1 MLKTFFKSLLCSA
14 PIAIIIAFMQSY
26 DMALKLK
33 SYPAYRYESIYD
45 LDFICQL
52 ILFGISIIF
61 VSIPVFLAL
70 KSNSKH
76 KAWIIILDMLC
87 FIPLGVVLYLV
98 SLIWSVCAIVKYNA
112 KKHEI
117 TPIKSEIVNNKN
129 FLNLKKP
136 ERVKYLQSLKE
147 QTVAELT
154 KQCKE
159 IEKEQNKLND
169 MPADVAKY
177 VKHESAIKLKHD
189 ISKLENKII
198 AIDELVKSETE
209 NPKKR
214 VSNWANY
221 IDDDL

>member
-14 PIAIIIAFMQSY
+14 PIAILIAFMQSY

-98 SLIWSVCAIVKYNA
+98 SLIWSVCAIVKHNA

-154 KQCKE
+154 KQRKE
-159 IEKEQNKLND
+159 IEKEQCEMKISVLKQLNNRHKNIID
-169 MPADVAKY
+169 AQRVM
-177 VKHESAIKLKHD
+177 LKEFEFMNNTG
-189 ISKLENKII
+189 KEP
-198 AIDELVKSETE
+198 TT
-209 NPKKR
+209 
-214 VSNWANY
+214 
-221 IDDDL
+221 